1 MSVVTGGEKSVITQE
16 NNLPV
21 AIKEDRKRKTSAVT
35 QDQEKKNGKMSKTT
49 QEEKKPVEE
58 SPYIVIH
65 VTAQDGGKLFF
76 KLQVTT
82 PLQKLMKVYCD
93 KKFMNMEQIVFLFD
107 SKRIRGKQTPKE
119 LEMMDGDEI
128 NAMLHMNGGGFA

>member
-1 MSVVTGGEKSVITQE
+1 MSIVTVGEKPVITRE

-21 AIKEDRKRKTSAVT
+21 ATKEEDRKRKTLAVT
-35 QDQEKKNGKMSKTT
+35 QDQEKK
-49 QEEKKPVEE
+49 KKPVEE
-58 SPYIVIH
+58 SPYIVVH

-76 KLQVTT
+76 KLQETT

-93 KKFMNMEQIVFLFD
+93 KKFMNMEQIAFLFD